1 MVIVPT
7 RSDARRFQIQKKG
20 SKFSDDIKNRLP
32 FDLGPTLTKKL
43 QGV

>member
-20 SKFSDDIKNRLP
+20 SKLSDDIKNRLP